1 LGDDDDRVGNY
12 LAHRDALVHLARG
25 VLGPGGYMKR
35 RTFIT
40 LLGGAAAWPLV
51 ARAQQRACWSIMC
64 ACAGG
69 FFQAVPS
76 YPAGRIRSDLLTQ
89 SAEDSAR
96 AILRIFSAEDV
107 RAGHVL
113 MYEAVNVQFRKS
125 YLAEDFAAGLAYAIE
140 REWLSNENTMIRL
153 TKSGFDESQKLK
165 SA

>member
-1 LGDDDDRVGNY
+1 VRV
-12 LAHRDALVHLARG
+12 LA
-25 VLGPGGYMKR
+25 
-35 RTFIT
+35 
-40 LLGGAAAWPLV
+40 
-51 ARAQQRACWSIMC
+51 
-64 ACAGG
+64 G

>member
-1 LGDDDDRVGNY
+1 V
-12 LAHRDALVHLARG
+12 AARG
-25 VLGPGGYMKR
+25 TRSSALADQFSVCVCWR
-35 RTFIT
+35 VF
-40 LLGGAAAWPLV
+40 LL
-51 ARAQQRACWSIMC
+51 
-64 ACAGG
+64 
-69 FFQAVPS
+69 AVPS
-76 YPAGRIRSDLLTQ
+76 YPAGRIRSDLLIQ

>member
-1 LGDDDDRVGNY
+1 V
-12 LAHRDALVHLARG
+12 AARG
-25 VLGPGGYMKR
+25 AR
-35 RTFIT
+35 
-40 LLGGAAAWPLV
+40 AAARLLINSV
-51 ARAQQRACWSIMC
+51 C

-69 FFQAVPS
+69 FFQAVTS

>member
-1 LGDDDDRVGNY
+1 
-12 LAHRDALVHLARG
+12 
-25 VLGPGGYMKR
+25 
-35 RTFIT
+35 
-40 LLGGAAAWPLV
+40 
-51 ARAQQRACWSIMC
+51 MC